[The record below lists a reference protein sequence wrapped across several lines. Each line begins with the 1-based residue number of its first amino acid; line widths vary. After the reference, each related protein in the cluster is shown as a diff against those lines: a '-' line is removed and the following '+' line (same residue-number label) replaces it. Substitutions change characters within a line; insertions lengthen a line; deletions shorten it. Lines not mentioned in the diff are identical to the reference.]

1 MGWGGVHSVGMEQGV
16 FAAIASFGPF
26 TAAYFMAYEWM
37 KTQASNLLGYDRD
50 SLPLAL
56 NLVNGAIGGAAAS
69 ILTHPMDV
77 VKTRLQ
83 VQGISRHEIPFRNG
97 RDAFIRILRSEGP
110 WAFTKGATARIMWLA
125 PNTAITIGIYE
136 ALKRIIRYVS
146 GYEV

>member
-56 NLVNGAIGGAAAS
+56 NLGPLCVCVCVCVCVCGCV
-69 ILTHPMDV
+69 DV
-77 VKTRLQ
+77 CGCVH
-83 VQGISRHEIPFRNG
+83 VCGFDGDSF
-97 RDAFIRILRSEGP
+97 
-110 WAFTKGATARIMWLA
+110 
-125 PNTAITIGIYE
+125 
-136 ALKRIIRYVS
+136 
-146 GYEV
+146 